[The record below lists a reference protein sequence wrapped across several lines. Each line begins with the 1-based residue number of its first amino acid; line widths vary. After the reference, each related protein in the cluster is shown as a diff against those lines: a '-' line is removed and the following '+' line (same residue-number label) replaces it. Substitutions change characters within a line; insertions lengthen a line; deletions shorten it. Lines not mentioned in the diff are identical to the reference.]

1 VSKILNNTTAS
12 PVFVSDTGVSIAAN
26 GSYTIPEQDYLL
38 WAASSNIVSLVG
50 ASTVTVSDGSYVLS
64 ISDGIN
70 LIKGIYPSLIKAV
83 PYGKTNL
90 QFAEAASVAASMPTD
105 VISFTASANTRLVT
119 ASVSGNNVAM
129 YTLLING
136 VVKGRKYTS
145 FGASLN
151 TEFKL
156 NTGLSV
162 VSGDIVKIQVYHT
175 RPFVGDFSA
184 KLILENT

>member
-50 ASTVTVSDGSYVLS
+50 AATVTVSDGSYVLS

-83 PYGKTNL
+83 PYGNTNL
-90 QFAEAASVAASMPTD
+90 QFAEVASVAASTPTD

-175 RPFVGDFSA
+175 RPFVGDFNA